1 MDQATIVNYAL
12 GYIAVAVAVFLMF
25 LPALAVFCLLLFGAG
40 AVQVTVLL
48 INAIATG
55 LYRAALRMYHHLR
68 DRWQSGHG
76 GRLAAH

>member
-25 LPALAVFCLLLFGAG
+25 LPALAVFGLLLLGAG
-40 AVQVTVLL
+40 VVQVVVLL
-48 INAIATG
+48 IHAMAAG
-55 LYRAALRMYHHLR
+55 LYRAALRMYQHLR
-68 DRWQSGHG
+68 DRWQSSHG